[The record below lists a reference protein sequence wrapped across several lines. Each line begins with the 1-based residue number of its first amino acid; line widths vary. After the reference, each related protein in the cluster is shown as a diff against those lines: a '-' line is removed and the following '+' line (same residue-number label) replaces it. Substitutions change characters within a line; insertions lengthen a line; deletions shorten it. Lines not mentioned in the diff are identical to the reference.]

1 MSTDGSA
8 MKAAFLPGFIIAPT
22 VVFISVSF
30 IALNTLSIYS
40 IGWIIRSFFPQTRE
54 YLSLSTTSYDGPP
67 WMGMAVSIGGLLL
80 ICMEVSFIVDSVDGL
95 SKPWTESVWK
105 VGQFA
110 VGGAAGILLMEFVM
124 CIIVKMVMV
133 LVLRGGTNK
142 EKE

>member
-1 MSTDGSA
+1 MSSDGSA
-8 MKAAFLPGFIIAPT
+8 MEAAFLPGFIIAPT

-40 IGWIIRSFFPQTRE
+40 IGWIIQSFFPQ
-54 YLSLSTTSYDGPP
+54 TTSYDGPP
-67 WMGMAVSIGGLLL
+67 SMGIAALVGGLVLIFMELSFIAVST
-80 ICMEVSFIVDSVDGL
+80 DGL
-95 SKPWTESVWK
+95 SKPWTESAWK

-133 LVLRGGTNK
+133 LVLR
-142 EKE
+142 